1 MDDIWWYATS
11 AMCRYGEDAVRCFG
25 TRGFERRVWERHFIL
40 IEENDTAKSSSNY
53 SWGIDASQKMGGA
66 EREHLFLQILN
77 DFDNIRGKVPS
88 SMFTVGVDILLP
100 AELENLFACFKV
112 EAGAWSIAEFL
123 LQACCIVRC
132 FNCAQF
138 GQASKH
144 AKLRKSIQGRC
155 WYECTSLWWQDR
167 ADACSKTVLVAHK
180 MWCLHQCINMSC
192 H

>member
-1 MDDIWWYATS
+1 MTLPRAALITPGVLVRPKKWAVLS
-11 AMCRYGEDAVRCFG
+11 ANIF
-25 TRGFERRVWERHFIL
+25 
-40 IEENDTAKSSSNY
+40 
-53 SWGIDASQKMGGA
+53 
-66 EREHLFLQILN
+66 FLQILN

-155 WYECTSLWWQDR
+155 
-167 ADACSKTVLVAHK
+167 
-180 MWCLHQCINMSC
+180 
-192 H
+192 

>member
-1 MDDIWWYATS
+1 MTLPRAALITPGVLMRSKKRAVLS
-11 AMCRYGEDAVRCFG
+11 ANIFFCKFWMILTIFAGRCHPACLLLEWIF
-25 TRGFERRVWERHFIL
+25 FFQPNWNI
-40 IEENDTAKSSSNY
+40 
-53 SWGIDASQKMGGA
+53 
-66 EREHLFLQILN
+66 FLH
-77 DFDNIRGKVPS
+77 
-88 SMFTVGVDILLP
+88 
-100 AELENLFACFKV
+100 AFKV

-167 ADACSKTVLVAHK
+167 ADACSKAVLVAHK